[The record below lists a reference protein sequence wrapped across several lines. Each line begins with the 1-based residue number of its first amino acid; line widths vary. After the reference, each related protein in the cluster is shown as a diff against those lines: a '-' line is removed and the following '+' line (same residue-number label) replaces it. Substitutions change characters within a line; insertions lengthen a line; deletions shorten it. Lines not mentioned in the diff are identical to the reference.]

1 MNHVTHHLNSADTSV
16 FYGKSAIFVTP
27 RYKFVSYI
35 NYNFFEYLKV
45 VLINMGATLMISA
58 ILATLGLLK
67 IKVF

>member
-1 MNHVTHHLNSADTSV
+1 MNHVTHYLNSADTSI

-27 RYKFVSYI
+27 RYKFVADI
-35 NYNFFEYLKV
+35 NYVFDYLKV
-45 VLINMGATLMISA
+45 VLINMVPTLMISA